1 MFAVGSVVKGD
12 ILFACRAMAPCSLCR
27 VLPVT
32 VTSPSRPTTVTPS
45 RALKVLPVLISRSVC
60 SMRWLLVLPSRL
72 FSLSR
77 SCVRVRASLMV
88 TSCALTPIRP
98 LCCQSAHLRPTGGC
112 PPPGDAR
119 SPPSVLNVSRSS
131 RRSLLTDD
139 VRLLAFRCV
148 VLVVLSAPMLISPP
162 ACTRVLPAALARC
175 P

>member
-98 LCCQSAHLRPTGGC
+98 SLLSICTPSANRRLPAT
-112 PPPGDAR
+112 GDAT
-119 SPPSVLNVSRSS
+119 V
-131 RRSLLTDD
+131 
-139 VRLLAFRCV
+139 
-148 VLVVLSAPMLISPP
+148 
-162 ACTRVLPAALARC
+162 AAERA
-175 P
+175 